1 VLRKEAIVGLFLPIW
16 YAVYSGFFL
25 MLTSEHK
32 RIQQRVETYPFKNPP
47 PREGKAKGSANL
59 TKKM

>member
-32 RIQQRVETYPFKNPP
+32 RIQQRVEIYPFKNPP
-47 PREGKAKGSANL
+47 PREGKAK
-59 TKKM
+59 